1 MNKPCYFHA
10 ASAVKNEADAIA
22 ARYDACDSV
31 FLNISDNPDYL
42 DELVKGSD
50 VVVSLLPYALHA
62 KVARS
67 CIANKVR
74 RKNSKNP
81 LFFLHLFFLRFP
93 PYTLC
98 PFTSNKSLM
107 IICLFVRRVFGSNG
121 GWRGHRSL
129 VRKRRGAGHQ
139 AFNVLHVRPNSVG
152 SDELFTFLAR
162 HKNFNQYID
171 RK

>member
-1 MNKPCYFHA
+1 MQTILADLSSNPRISFHICQKKNCISISVNKPCSFHA

-74 RKNSKNP
+74 RKNSK
-81 LFFLHLFFLRFP
+81 
-93 PYTLC
+93 
-98 PFTSNKSLM
+98 KLM
-107 IICLFVRRVFGSNG
+107 
-121 GWRGHRSL
+121 
-129 VRKRRGAGHQ
+129 
-139 AFNVLHVRPNSVG
+139 
-152 SDELFTFLAR
+152 
-162 HKNFNQYID
+162 
-171 RK
+171 